1 MAILLNGTEIKPT
14 PLVSIQV
21 ENEFKESGK
30 LKKSVKVITLKGK
43 ILSYD
48 PLAGDT
54 AITDEKERL
63 ARIHTKYAALEALV
77 IHPINEIFIN
87 TTFSIPQLS
96 GKAKLRSKSYQ
107 IDAGSILADYTI
119 VFEQTLNQPEEVD
132 ESWSL
137 DPSDE
142 YERFVKVTRTRS
154 ITLESSETATYQLAM
169 SKIPASSSVSEGA
182 AYLPSDIA
190 ISASNAYNKTTSY
203 NVNTEKNSVEC
214 TESWTISNTNTIVED
229 TYTVKDSSENI
240 YKSASRQISIKGLE
254 GSSGKYA
261 NAVSKFNQLNQGWE
275 VGNSASIG
283 GISGKIKTLSIGR
296 NQINGTINVNIDISE
311 GIEQA
316 GEISKTIDIT
326 DNPPTDFYASI
337 AAVGKPEGPIL
348 QKFGT
353 KKQGTKSVNITVIY
367 KNGSYT
373 IPSVSEYAPSNGD
386 FYVEK
391 DEISYDERSG
401 RVTRNVTWTYG
412 GSII

>member
-14 PLVSIQV
+14 PLVNIQV

-30 LKKSVKVITLKGK
+30 LKKSVKIITLKGK

-48 PLAGDT
+48 PLINDT
-54 AITDEKERL
+54 QITDEKERL
-63 ARIHTKYAALEALV
+63 ARIHSKYAALESLV
-77 IHPINEIFIN
+77 IHPVNDIFIS
-87 TTFSIPQLS
+87 TTFSLPQLS

-107 IDAGSILADYTI
+107 VEAGAIVADYTI

-142 YERFVKVTRTRS
+142 YNRFVKVTRTRS
-154 ITLESSETATYQLAM
+154 ITLESSEVATYQLAM

-182 AYLPSDIA
+182 AYLPSDIP
-190 ISASNAYNKTTSY
+190 ISSSTAYNKTTSY

-214 TESWTISNTNTIVED
+214 TESWTISSTNTIVED
-229 TYTVKDSSENI
+229 NYTVKDSSENI
-240 YKSASRQISIKGLE
+240 YKSASRQISIRGLE
-254 GSSGKYA
+254 GSSGKYS
-261 NAVSKFNQLNQGWE
+261 NALAKFNQLNQNWQ

-311 GIEQA
+311 GIEEA
-316 GEISKTIDIT
+316 DEISKTIDVT
-326 DNPPTDFYASI
+326 DNPPTEFYASI
-337 AAVGKPEGPIL
+337 PAVGKSEGPIL
-348 QKFGT
+348 QRFGT
-353 KKQGTKSVNITVIY
+353 KKQGTKSVNVTVIY

-373 IPSVSEYAPSNGD
+373 IPSVNEYAPSDGE
-386 FYVEK
+386 FYVDK
-391 DEISYDERSG
+391 DEVSYDERSG

-412 GSII
+412 GSLV